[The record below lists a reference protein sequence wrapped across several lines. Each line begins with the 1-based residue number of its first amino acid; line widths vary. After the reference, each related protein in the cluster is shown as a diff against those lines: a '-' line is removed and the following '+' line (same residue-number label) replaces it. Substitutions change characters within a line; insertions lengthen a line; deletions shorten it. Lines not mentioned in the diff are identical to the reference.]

1 MSDPTLAPR
10 PRWWLRRAE
19 DIAALLLLSMAVS
32 FLVQII
38 WRYVLNAPQGWTVEY
53 VAIAWL
59 WGILFGYAFV
69 VRDADIIRLDIV
81 YNALPPKGRAVADVL
96 GGSVVAGLLL
106 YSLPA
111 SVEYVNFMGIERTA
125 FLQIGFNW
133 VFAIYLPFVAVV
145 TLRTLFNVFK
155 ALRQLAQAEGQS

>member
-1 MSDPTLAPR
+1 MSDPIPPR

-19 DIAALLLLSMAVS
+19 DIAAVLLLSMAVS

-38 WRYVLNAPQGWTVEY
+38 WRYVLNEPQGWTVEY
-53 VAIAWL
+53 VAIAWV

-81 YNALPPKGRAVADVL
+81 YNALPYKGRAWADIV
-96 GGSVVAGLLL
+96 GGLIVAGLLA
-106 YSLPA
+106 YSFPA

-133 VFAIYLPFVAVV
+133 VFAIYLPFVVV
-145 TLRTLFNVFK
+145 VILRTLFNV
-155 ALRQLAQAEGQS
+155 AQAARRLLQPEVQS

>member
-1 MSDPTLAPR
+1 MSETTPPR

-19 DIAALLLLSMAVS
+19 DAAALLLLSMAVS

-38 WRYVLNAPQGWTVEY
+38 WRYVLNEPQGWTVEY

-81 YNALPPKGRAVADVL
+81 YNALPPKGRAWADIV
-96 GGSVVAGLLL
+96 GGLIVAGLLL

-145 TLRTLFNVFK
+145 IVRTLVNVAQ
-155 ALRQLAQAEGQS
+155 ALRRLAQVQVQS